1 MEKHNK
7 KIFLP
12 ILIWSLFFIIQG
24 SIFIYIQKTFGNTSL
39 IIFALKELFLI
50 ISITICTIL
59 ISIISL
65 FVELNARK
73 RKYYTIIHDYSD
85 LLQKYFPEL
94 SLEEFYNL
102 ANVREELFHKN
113 EHLHSAKLFNKLKR
127 ISTDIHFSSNIDEM
141 KKAEELIHF
150 FQFYKPITPL
160 AKLVVKATKVLEMLL
175 FKF

>member
-12 ILIWSLFFIIQG
+12 ILIWSLFLLIQG

-39 IIFALKELFLI
+39 IIFALKEIFLLF
-50 ISITICTIL
+50 SITICTIL

-73 RKYYTIIHDYSD
+73 RKYYSILQDYSN
-85 LLQKYFPEL
+85 LLQKYYPEL
-94 SLEEFYNL
+94 SFEDFYNL
-102 ANVREELFHKN
+102 ANVREELYHKH
-113 EHLHSAKLFNKLKR
+113 EHLQSAELFNLLKR
-127 ISTDIHFSSNIDEM
+127 ISTDIHFSSNIDER

-160 AKLVVKATKVLEMLL
+160 AKMVVKAMKVLEMLL